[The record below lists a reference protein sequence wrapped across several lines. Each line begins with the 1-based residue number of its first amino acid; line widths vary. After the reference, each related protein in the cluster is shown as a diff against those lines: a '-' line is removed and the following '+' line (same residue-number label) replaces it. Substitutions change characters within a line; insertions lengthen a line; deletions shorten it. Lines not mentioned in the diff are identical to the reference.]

1 MYSKRISYILMT
13 LSFIMIISGGV
24 SSFVLGLKADK
35 LETQKRIDIVNN
47 EFEVLSTNTTIFESV
62 RDELYTKVLSNVY
75 FDTMYKDS
83 EKVKE
88 KLSNYENLVDELEKT
103 TVKLDDLCKNVYY
116 PDVEANTKC
125 SNYKSIY
132 EQVNNYF
139 ISDIEVYNKNVEK
152 YNKDQESK
160 KSKLMIDTYETHRD
174 YIDYNGDKKYDGR
187 EG

>member
-1 MYSKRISYILMT
+1 MKGKKIAHILMT
-13 LSFIMIISGGV
+13 ISFVMIMAGGV

-35 LETQKRIDIVNN
+35 LETQKRISVVNN
-47 EFEVLSTNTTIFESV
+47 EFEVLSTNTTIFENL

-75 FDTMYKDS
+75 FDTMYKDD
-83 EKVKE
+83 KTVKE

-103 TVKLDDLCKNVYY
+103 TVQLDNLCKNVYY
-116 PDVEANTKC
+116 PDMETNTKC
-125 SNYKSIY
+125 GNYKSIY

-160 KSKLMIDTYETHRD
+160 KSKLLIDDYTTRRD
-174 YIDYNGDKKYDGR
+174 YIDYNGDKKYDGK
-187 EG
+187 EV